1 MENNINKEELKK
13 QLKEELKKEILEEL
27 KKTDEV
33 KEECEQP
40 KEEVKE
46 ECEQPKEEVRE
57 ETEKSK
63 EDTKEENV
71 EEADHIYIRILHDAD
86 DTVNSAYEYFD
97 DIRKD
102 IEKDL
107 HDKESRKK
115 ILFGLGAGIVTGS
128 LVTLMM
134 HNNKK

>member
-46 ECEQPKEEVRE
+46 ECKQSKEEVRE

-71 EEADHIYIRILHDAD
+71 EEEADHIYIRILHDAD

-97 DIRKD
+97 GIRKD

-134 HNNKK
+134 HNKK